1 MDKVINIRKVKVD
14 DANTLAFIQTESW
27 KSAFNRILSKEDL
40 DRYTDVNRA
49 ITLYSKL
56 LNENIGNCFILT
68 IDENTHC
75 IAYWDKTRND
85 EMEGYSEIICIHSL
99 CDNWGKGYGTE
110 MMNHILSDI
119 KNSGF
124 NKVMLWV
131 FKENHRARKFYEKH
145 GFVLT
150 EKSKNFSNAI
160 EVMYCKDL

>member
-1 MDKVINIRKVKVD
+1 MDKVINILKVKVG

-40 DRYTDVNRA
+40 DKYTDVNRA

-56 LNENIGNCFILT
+56 LNDNIGNGFILT
-68 IDENTHC
+68 INENPHC
-75 IAYWDKTRND
+75 IAYWDKTRDD
-85 EMEGYSEIICIHSL
+85 EMEGNAEIICIHSL

-124 NKVMLWV
+124 SKVMLLV

-150 EKSKNFSNAI
+150 EKSKEFSNAI

>member
-1 MDKVINIRKVKVD
+1 MDKVINIRKVKVG

-49 ITLYSKL
+49 ITLYIKL
-56 LNENIGNCFILT
+56 LNENIGNGFILT
-68 IDENTHC
+68 IDENPHC
-75 IAYWDKTRND
+75 IAYWDKTRDD

-99 CDNWGKGYGTE
+99 CDNWRKGYGTE

-124 NKVMLWV
+124 SKVMLWV
-131 FKENHRARKFYEKH
+131 FKENHRARKFYERH

-150 EKSKNFSNAI
+150 EKSKEFSNAI

>member
-56 LNENIGNCFILT
+56 LNENIGNGFILT
-68 IDENTHC
+68 IDENPHC

-99 CDNWGKGYGTE
+99 CDIWGIGYGTE
-110 MMNHILSDI
+110 MINHILSDI